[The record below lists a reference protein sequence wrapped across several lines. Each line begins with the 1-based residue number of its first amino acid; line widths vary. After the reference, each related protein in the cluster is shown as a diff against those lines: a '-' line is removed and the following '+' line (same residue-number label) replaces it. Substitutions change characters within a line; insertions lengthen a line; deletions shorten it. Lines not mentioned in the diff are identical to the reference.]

1 MPSRLETRAGASFAR
16 RLAAFYSTLC
26 MALGVQMPFLPV
38 WFAAKEFDA
47 ASVGLALAIPLIV
60 RPLAIPVATRI
71 ADSYAAA
78 RAVIIIGAVAT
89 FVGYAA
95 VGLMQSPLA
104 IMAAVA
110 LASLF
115 YAPLMPLAD
124 AYALRGLGL
133 HGRTYGPV
141 RLWGSAAFIAGSLGG
156 GLLLDVIAPR
166 ELIWIVVGALA
177 LNATASCTLAPLDE
191 KTLPVPTHR
200 KTASAL
206 LRDSQ
211 FWLLA
216 MAAAFIQASHAI
228 YYGFSALQ
236 WRSAGLDGTAIGGL
250 WALGVLAEIA
260 MFAASPRLPLDPRA
274 WLVAGA
280 TGAVVRW
287 GAMAFDP
294 APGVLLLLLQCLHAL
309 SFGATHLGAIGFV
322 ARVAPEGQGAS
333 AQGYLAVTLSLA
345 TAAAMA
351 ISGELYARW
360 GGRAYAAMALLALAG
375 GLFILLWSAVQGAN
389 RYRALK

>member
-1 MPSRLETRAGASFAR
+1 MPSNSKIRAGGSFAW
-16 RLAAFYSTLC
+16 RLAAFYSTLF
-26 MALGVQMPFLPV
+26 AVLGVQMPFLPV
-38 WFAAKEFDA
+38 WFAAKDLEA

-60 RPLAIPVATRI
+60 RPLAIPIATRI
-71 ADSYAAA
+71 ADSYASA
-78 RAVIIIGAVAT
+78 RTVIIVGAVAT
-89 FVGYAA
+89 FVGYAV

-115 YAPLMPLAD
+115 YAPLMPLTD

-133 HGRTYGPV
+133 HGRSYGPV

-166 ELIWIVVGALA
+166 KLIWVVVGALG
-177 LNATASCTLAPLDE
+177 LNAAASCTLAPLDE
-191 KTLPVPTHR
+191 KTSPVSPQR
-200 KTASAL
+200 RAASAL
-206 LRDSQ
+206 LRDAR

-236 WRSAGLDGTAIGGL
+236 WRSAGLDGTTIGGL

-260 MFAASPRLPLDPRA
+260 MFAASPRLPLGPRA
-274 WLVAGA
+274 LLVAGA

-287 GAMAFDP
+287 GAMAFGP
-294 APGVLLLLLQCLHAL
+294 SPGALLPLQCLHAL

-333 AQGYLAVTLSLA
+333 AQGYLAVILA
-345 TAAAMA
+345 LAMA
-351 ISGELYARW
+351 GAMAVSGELYARW
-360 GGRAYAAMALLALAG
+360 GGRAYAGMALLALTG
-375 GLFILLWSAVQGAN
+375 GLFILLGSVVQGTN
-389 RYRALK
+389 RYRAPK